1 MSRGKNHKN
10 TNGRPASERGKGIP
24 SFCGETAFSRVE
36 IRIFSA
42 IFTPKNGK
50 EIEIMENRVAVI
62 AIIVEKV
69 EKSSQVN
76 AILHDYNELIIG
88 RMGLPYRSRN
98 VYIINIVLDASTD
111 QINAVAGKLGR
122 IEGVTAKAVYSGIA

>member
-10 TNGRPASERGKGIP
+10 TNGRPASERGEGIP

-50 EIEIMENRVAVI
+50 ENEIMENRVAVI

-69 EKSSQVN
+69 EK
-76 AILHDYNELIIG
+76 
-88 RMGLPYRSRN
+88 
-98 VYIINIVLDASTD
+98 
-111 QINAVAGKLGR
+111 
-122 IEGVTAKAVYSGIA
+122 YSEQSITVP